1 MKRKPVDLNGIINST
16 VAVGGEHDDHYAS
29 TTTVLNGTVWI
40 IVDCHSRVLVLE
52 TDKLIGLCHTKVDK
66 KGSDYDSI
74 GRVVTYAS
82 RGLRFESSHWRNS
95 IMIMLHVNC

>member
-1 MKRKPVDLNGIINST
+1 MKRKPVDLNGIRNST
-16 VAVGGEHDDHYAS
+16 VTVGGEHDDHYAS